1 MAQFVGDVFGLNTV
15 YEKQLENIANGNFAS
30 WPEGATYGYFGG
42 GATPTLINTITR
54 LDFSNETISNPGNNL
69 PTAVQDS
76 AATSSSSY
84 GYFGGGD
91 TSPSLINTITRLD
104 FSNETISNPGNN
116 LPTVRLLLAA
126 TSSNSYGYF
135 GGGDTG
141 VSICTITRLDFSNET
156 VSDPGKNLSAVRNR
170 LAATSNSSYGYF
182 GGGGDGLTPGS
193 TISRLDF
200 SNETL
205 SNPKN
210 LPSARRD
217 LKATS
222 SSSYGYFC
230 GGLTSTTPPEIDI
243 SIITRLDF
251 SNETVSNTT
260 NLPSE
265 RSRVAALSGGQSIL
279 RRKGFKTY
287 GYFAGGTDPL
297 STPNITSQISRLDFS
312 TEVTSVSN
320 ALPETMRRMAS
331 NIASN
336 NYGYFAHGTTNLGNP
351 GVVIHRLDFIND
363 LTISLLDLPPGSAS
377 TDGGGL
383 SSNSYGYFGGG
394 NAPPSPST
402 VINLITRFDFSTE
415 TTNIPNK
422 NLANARSSIAAISSN
437 SYGYFG
443 GGNGDGSV
451 PSAELSYVSRLD
463 FSNEVVTNITPLPAA
478 RQDFSAGSNFL
489 YGYFFGGQIPGA
501 PPPGSAPNNTS
512 TIIRLDFSN
521 DTMSAISP
529 RLPNAKEN
537 HATVSANSYSYTG
550 GGNIGLGTLISTI
563 TRFNFSTETA
573 SNISNTLPQSS
584 GVENLASV
592 TNSN

>member
-1 MAQFVGDVFGLNTV
+1 M
-15 YEKQLENIANGNFAS
+15 
-30 WPEGATYGYFGG
+30 
-42 GATPTLINTITR
+42 
-54 LDFSNETISNPGNNL
+54 
-69 PTAVQDS
+69 
-76 AATSSSSY
+76 
-84 GYFGGGD
+84 
-91 TSPSLINTITRLD
+91 
-104 FSNETISNPGNN
+104 
-116 LPTVRLLLAA
+116 
-126 TSSNSYGYF
+126 
-135 GGGDTG
+135 
-141 VSICTITRLDFSNET
+141 
-156 VSDPGKNLSAVRNR
+156 
-170 LAATSNSSYGYF
+170 
-182 GGGGDGLTPGS
+182 
-193 TISRLDF
+193 
-200 SNETL
+200 
-205 SNPKN
+205 
-210 LPSARRD
+210 
-217 LKATS
+217 
-222 SSSYGYFC
+222 
-230 GGLTSTTPPEIDI
+230 
-243 SIITRLDF
+243 
-251 SNETVSNTT
+251 
-260 NLPSE
+260 
-265 RSRVAALSGGQSIL
+265 
-279 RRKGFKTY
+279 
-287 GYFAGGTDPL
+287 

-402 VINLITRFDFSTE
+402 AINLITRFDFSTE

-451 PSAELSYVSRLD
+451 SSAELSYVSRLD

-489 YGYFFGGQIPGA
+489 YGYFFGGQIPGI
-501 PPPGSAPNNTS
+501 PGGPGFVPNNTS

-550 GGNIGLGTLISTI
+550 GGNIGPGTLISTI